1 MRNKIFGAVLL
12 TLSLIGCRK
21 ESSNVMS
28 YAFKDDMAFKAADS
42 SFVAKFDIMWNG
54 LNCNY
59 ALWDFEKEHGLDWD
73 QVYDTYR
80 PKFEELDKVDTLV
93 SDNQLKELLSKV
105 VAPLHDGHL
114 NVQMKNHHSGG
125 TVIVS
130 PNSIRVL
137 SERKEELMQA
147 LTFDPSLSIDAYYK
161 PNGYLLDY
169 KRTTSLP
176 LLGILEKVRDYVVDQ
191 ANALEEKEHLTPE
204 ETRLLEA
211 YKAFLEDFRNNLL
224 PLLTSSSEKALA
236 YYNKM
241 VLRYEYLSIPGLVE
255 INEKLLKY
263 NLDITYALFKDNIAY
278 LRINGFKVCP
288 FVKYT
293 EEIFGQDIDPNT
305 QAVIDAVKAVWEGW
319 FNAIQEHHA
328 KGDLGGVII
337 DVRSNGGG
345 MLADYPLVFG
355 ALLPSGGF
363 HVTDARF
370 KRGPGRYDYSPVL
383 PQTVPT
389 YEDEHVTVTE
399 PIAVLCNCYSVSMS
413 EQTSM
418 SAKLLENASLI
429 GTRTWGGLSALN
441 SNETYSNSYAGHTG
455 VEGET
460 AVYCYTPLEV
470 VISQDGKILEGYG
483 IEPDIVVTFDAAAW
497 NKGTGPDNQLD
508 AALQHIRSKK

>member
-12 TLSLIGCRK
+12 SLSLIGCRK
-21 ESSNVMS
+21 ESSTVLS
-28 YAFKDDMAFKAADS
+28 YAFKDDMAFEEADS
-42 SFVAKFDIMWNG
+42 SFAAKFDVMWNG

-73 QVYDTYR
+73 RVYDTYR

-93 SDNQLKELLSKV
+93 SDKQLSELLTKV

-125 TVIVS
+125 TVAVS
-130 PNSIRVL
+130 PGATRVL

-147 LTFDPSLSIDAYYK
+147 LSFNPVSSIQLFYQ

-169 KRTTSLP
+169 KHSNSLP
-176 LLGILEKVRDYVVDQ
+176 LLSILEKVRDYVVDQ
-191 ANALEEKEHLTPE
+191 ANALEEKEHLNPE
-204 ETRLLEA
+204 EASLLKA
-211 YKAFLEDFRNNLL
+211 YKAFLEDFRENLL
-224 PLLTSSSEKALA
+224 PLLDRGSEKALE

-241 VLRYEYLSIPGLVE
+241 VLRYEYLSLPGLVAV
-255 INEKLLKY
+255 NEKLLNY
-263 NLDITYALFKDNIAY
+263 NMDITYALFKDNIAY
-278 LRINGFKVCP
+278 LRISGFKVCP
-288 FVKYT
+288 FIKYT
-293 EEIFGQDIDPNT
+293 EEIFGKDIDPDT
-305 QAVIDAVKAVWEGW
+305 QAIIDAVKAVWAGW
-319 FNAIQEHHA
+319 FGAIQEHHA

-345 MLADYPLVFG
+345 MMADYPFVFG

-363 HVTDARF
+363 RVTDARF

-383 PQTVPT
+383 PQTMST
-389 YEDEHVTVTE
+389 YEEEHATVTE
-399 PIAVLCNCYSVSMS
+399 PIVVLCNCYSVSMA

-418 SAKLLENASLI
+418 SAKLLENATLI
-429 GTRTWGGLSALN
+429 GTRTWGGLSALA
-441 SNETYSNSYAGHTG
+441 SNESYSGNYAGHTG

-460 AVYCYTPLEV
+460 AVYCYTPEEV

-483 IEPDIVVTFDAAAW
+483 IEPDIEVAFDVAAW
-497 NKGTGPDNQLD
+497 DKGTGPDNQLD